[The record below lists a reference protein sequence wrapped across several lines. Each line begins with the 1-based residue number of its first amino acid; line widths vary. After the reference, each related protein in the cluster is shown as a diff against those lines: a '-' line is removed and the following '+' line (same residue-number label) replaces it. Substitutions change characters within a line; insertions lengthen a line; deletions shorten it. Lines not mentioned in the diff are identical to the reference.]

1 MHWYDS
7 KHETTTPSIMVL
19 LTTTPKLEKDMRFSS
34 LAAIALSS
42 ILLLTACGQKG
53 PLYIPET
60 EEEIAARQA
69 AAAAIANGT
78 TGTTETQTIA
88 EEAAEEAADTTEK
101 AKQADTAPA
110 E

>member
-1 MHWYDS
+1 MAS
-7 KHETTTPSIMVL
+7 LPTPVI
-19 LTTTPKLEKDMRFSS
+19 PKLEKDMRLSS

-60 EEEIAARQA
+60 EEEIAERQA
-69 AAAAIANGT
+69 AAAAIAA
-78 TGTTETQTIA
+78 GTTEVQTVT
-88 EEAAEEAADTTEK
+88 EAAVDLTEK
-101 AKQADTAPA
+101 TKQADTAPA